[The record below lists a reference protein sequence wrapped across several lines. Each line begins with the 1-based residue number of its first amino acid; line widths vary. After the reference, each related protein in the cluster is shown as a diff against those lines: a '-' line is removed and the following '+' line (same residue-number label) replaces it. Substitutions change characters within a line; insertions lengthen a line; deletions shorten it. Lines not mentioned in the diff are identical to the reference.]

1 MAYTSTK
8 GYGSSAGYTSIS
20 GFKSSSGFNPTPPSN
35 NIITTLSDP
44 EITTLDNNIIHT
56 GS

>member
-1 MAYTSTK
+1 MSYTSTK